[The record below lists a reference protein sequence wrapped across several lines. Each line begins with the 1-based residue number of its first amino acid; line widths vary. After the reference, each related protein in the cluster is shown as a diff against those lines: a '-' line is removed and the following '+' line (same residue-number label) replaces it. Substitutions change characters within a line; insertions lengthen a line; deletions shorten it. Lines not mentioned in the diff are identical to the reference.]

1 MGTGLSSWLLD
12 HAVSFP
18 SVLPLFAL
26 LAVRALQG
34 TELTLWEQQLF
45 AAGRSLLPG
54 RAALLCPP
62 TPAPSAKQ
70 LLFLSVI
77 LGGWWHLVCVPKS
90 SSYPGLD
97 VALGS
102 LNDHLGFLYDGFILS
117 FAGTPYL
124 LSLIALWDRTWF
136 SREQDQWLKPVLPA
150 LFMAKMPQKSAC
162 SSRLFNHW
170 SFS

>member
-12 HAVSFP
+12 HVVSFP

-26 LAVRALQG
+26 LAVRVLQG

-54 RAALLCPP
+54 RAAPLCPSP
-62 TPAPSAKQ
+62 PAPSAKQ

-90 SSYPGLD
+90 TSYPGLD

-102 LNDHLGFLYDGFILS
+102 LNDHLGFLYDGFILLS
-117 FAGTPYL
+117 FAGIPY
-124 LSLIALWDRTWF
+124 LSLICLA
-136 SREQDQWLKPVLPA
+136 WLLSEPEPGSQGNKI
-150 LFMAKMPQKSAC
+150 SD
-162 SSRLFNHW
+162 
-170 SFS
+170 